1 MINPP
6 CDVHQQR
13 LRWSYSG
20 SIRQQKGTNFS
31 NKGSQLSPAQPLGGE
46 GGAKRFASQQDS
58 CVSASWCQ
66 SRAAGSCHHSGMDPW
81 TAAPLCPDVPE
92 ETGLSPPRSQPS
104 TRTLRVRSRK
114 RQRPVKA
121 SSPSE
126 EGGNGAEPRAELR
139 SQKGSIQRE
148 PRRALREGRVVAMS
162 WQGWGRLEPRTAPA
176 GKPTGAPQCHR
187 PNVHLTSS
195 AAWLFLGK
203 THRGGSLCQSPAS
216 TQKPDPPTSLSMGF
230 QLPSLITAL
239 SRAAFAAQVLFPK
252 HSAGV

>member
-1 MINPP
+1 MCTNT
-6 CDVHQQR
+6 
-13 LRWSYSG
+13 G
-20 SIRQQKGTNFS
+20 SDGAIWDQFGSRRRRTSPIRG
-31 NKGSQLSPAQPLGGE
+31 LSSALLNRSGGE
-46 GGAKRFASQQDS
+46 GWVKRFASQQDF
-58 CVSASWCQ
+58 CVSTSWCQ
-66 SRAAGSCHHSGMDPW
+66 SRAVGSCHHSGMDPW
-81 TAAPLCPDVPE
+81 TAAPLCPDVPK

-104 TRTLRVRSRK
+104 TRTHRAHSCK
-114 RQRPVKA
+114 RQCPLKA

-126 EGGNGAEPRAELR
+126 GEGNGAELRAELR
-139 SQKGSIQRE
+139 SRKGSIQRE
-148 PRRALREGRVVAMS
+148 PHRAQREGRVVAVD

-176 GKPTGAPQCHR
+176 DKPTGAPQYHR

-195 AAWLFLGK
+195 AAWLFLRK

-239 SRAAFAAQVLFPK
+239 SRAAFAAQVLFPM